1 MKCSLVG
8 AGSVA
13 GEYLAGIDD
22 TSLSLAAVC
31 DHDRDRAAAVAD
43 AHDATAYG
51 DVATLLDREPSPLIV
66 NLTSHAAHASVTRA
80 ALDAGRHVFSEKPLA
95 TDAAVAADLVALAER
110 RGLGLACA
118 PINHRCGAQ
127 RRAATMLAD
136 GRTGPVRM
144 ASAHAHVGRVTDWHD
159 RPQSFFDVGPLYDGA
174 VYPLSLLVAW
184 FGPVER
190 VRSADAAAPWPDR
203 SEAEPQKPTHVE
215 ATLSFAAGPLVR
227 LTASLYVP
235 HRSRE
240 FYGLE
245 LHGDDGSVYLR
256 DAGALVDGD
265 EGVAFGRV
273 GRGYTAVPPQSPAAD
288 RSHID
293 GPARLAAAIREGCT
307 PRESARRGAHVV
319 AACNAIEDVAGG
331 AGAGR
336 TVIEPSAEAVT
347 GTAAGAVVG
356 TPADRDETIEVDGG
370 GRAARRDDPAGGPD
384 FGAATTRRRAPV
396 VRPDRARTDAAIRLP
411 SIGFGCSRYRG
422 DEYVDRRESIATALD
437 AGYRLLDSAELYGNE
452 ARIGDLLA
460 APGAPD
466 RSSLHVTSKVWNTN
480 HGHVAEACE
489 TTLDAL
495 GLDALDSYLLHWPEA
510 WAYQGPLENLADR
523 SIEAQEKATFPR
535 DADGEIETVA
545 VTLEEAWRSLERLVD
560 RGLTRTIGICNVSME
575 QLESVCSLAR
585 VPPALVQ
592 IEHHPHTPR
601 EDLVAFCHRRGIR
614 VVAHSPLPA
623 SVLTEPVVEE
633 IADERGLSP
642 AQVVLAWNVGD
653 GVVPIPSSTEPAHIV
668 ENAAAAAVR
677 LSQAEYDRL
686 DALSGDGSGDE
697 LAGDER

>member
-13 GEYLAGIDD
+13 REYLAGIDD
-22 TSLSLAAVC
+22 TSLSLDAVC
-31 DHDRDRAAAVAD
+31 DHDRDRAAAVAA

-51 DVATLLDREPSPLIV
+51 DVATLLNHESSPLIV

-80 ALDAGRHVFSEKPLA
+80 ALDADRHVFSEKPLA
-95 TDAAVAADLVALAER
+95 TDAAVAADLIALAER

-127 RRAATMLAD
+127 QRAATMLAD

-159 RPQSFFDVGPLYDGA
+159 RPQSFFEVGPLYDGA

-203 SEAEPQKPTHVE
+203 SEAVPQKPTHVE

-256 DAGALVDGD
+256 DAGAFVDGD
-265 EGVAFGRV
+265 DHVTFGRV

-288 RSHID
+288 RGHID
-293 GPARLAAAIREGCT
+293 GPARLAAAIREGRT

-319 AACNAIEDVAGG
+319 AVCNAIEDVAEG
-331 AGAGR
+331 AGADGA
-336 TVIEPSAEAVT
+336 VIETCAEAVA
-347 GTAAGAVVG
+347 GTAAKAVTG
-356 TPADRDETIEVDGG
+356 TPADRNETIEVDGG
-370 GRAARRDDPAGGPD
+370 GTAAHRDNSAARRDDSAGGPD
-384 FGAATTRRRAPV
+384 FEASTTRLPTPV
-396 VRPDRARTDAAIRLP
+396 AQPDRARTDAAIRLP
-411 SIGFGCSRYRG
+411 PIGFGCSRYRD

-452 ARIGDLLA
+452 ARIGD
-460 APGAPD
+460 
-466 RSSLHVTSKVWNTN
+466 
-480 HGHVAEACE
+480 
-489 TTLDAL
+489 
-495 GLDALDSYLLHWPEA
+495 
-510 WAYQGPLENLADR
+510 
-523 SIEAQEKATFPR
+523 
-535 DADGEIETVA
+535 
-545 VTLEEAWRSLERLVD
+545 
-560 RGLTRTIGICNVSME
+560 
-575 QLESVCSLAR
+575 
-585 VPPALVQ
+585 
-592 IEHHPHTPR
+592 
-601 EDLVAFCHRRGIR
+601 
-614 VVAHSPLPA
+614 
-623 SVLTEPVVEE
+623 
-633 IADERGLSP
+633 
-642 AQVVLAWNVGD
+642 
-653 GVVPIPSSTEPAHIV
+653 
-668 ENAAAAAVR
+668 
-677 LSQAEYDRL
+677 
-686 DALSGDGSGDE
+686 
-697 LAGDER
+697 

>member
-1 MKCSLVG
+1 MNCSLVG

-13 GEYLAGIDD
+13 RKYLAGIDD

-51 DVATLLDREPSPLIV
+51 DVETLLDRESSPLIV
-66 NLTSHAAHASVTRA
+66 NLTSHAAHAAVTRA
-80 ALDAGRHVFSEKPLA
+80 ALDADRHVFSEKPLA
-95 TDAAVAADLVALAER
+95 TEAGVAADLLALAER
-110 RGLGLACA
+110 RDRGLACA
-118 PINHRCGAQ
+118 PINHRCGPQ
-127 RRAATMLAD
+127 RRVATMLAD
-136 GRTGPVRM
+136 GRTGPIGM

-159 RPQSFFDVGPLYDGA
+159 RPQSFLDVGPLYDGA

-203 SEAEPQKPTHVE
+203 SAATPQGPTHVE

-256 DAGALVDGD
+256 DTGALDD
-265 EGVAFGRV
+265 SDDHVAFGRV

-288 RSHID
+288 GRHID
-293 GPARLAAAIREGCT
+293 GPARLAAAIGEGRT
-307 PRESARRGAHVV
+307 PRESAHRGAHVV
-319 AACNAIEDVAGG
+319 AVCNTIEDVADG
-331 AGAGR
+331 AGVDGAVTG
-336 TVIEPSAEAVT
+336 ISAEA
-347 GTAAGAVVG
+347 AAG
-356 TPADRDETIEVDGG
+356 TPADRDGTIEVDGG
-370 GRAARRDDPAGGPD
+370 GTAAHREDPGGGPG
-384 FGAATTRRRAPV
+384 FGAGATRRHAPV
-396 VRPDRARTDAAIRLP
+396 VRPDRARADAAIRLP

-480 HGHVAEACE
+480 HGHVAEACG

-510 WAYQGPLENLADR
+510 WAYQGSLEDLADR
-523 SIEAQEKATFPR
+523 PVEAQEEATFPR
-535 DADGEIETVA
+535 DADGEIETAA
-545 VTLEEAWRSLERLVD
+545 VTLREAWRSLEQLVD
-560 RGLTRTIGICNVSME
+560 RGLTRTIGVCNVSLE
-575 QLESVCSLAR
+575 QLESVCSFAR
-585 VPPALVQ
+585 VPPAIVQ
-592 IEHHPHTPR
+592 VECHPHTPR

-614 VVAHSPLPA
+614 VVAHSPLPS
-623 SVLTEPVVEE
+623 SVLAEPVVEA

-642 AQVVLAWNVGD
+642 AQVVLAWNVGR

-677 LSQAEYDRL
+677 LSPAEYDRL
-686 DALSGDGSGDE
+686 DAL
-697 LAGDER
+697 AGDER